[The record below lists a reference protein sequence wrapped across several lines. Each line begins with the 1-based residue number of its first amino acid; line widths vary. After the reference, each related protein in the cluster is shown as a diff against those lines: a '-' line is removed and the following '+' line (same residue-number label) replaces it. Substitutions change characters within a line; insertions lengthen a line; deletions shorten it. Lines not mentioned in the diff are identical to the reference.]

1 MHRIKSQASLIP
13 MPILTKLYY
22 YAWCNLF
29 RLHNTEVSE
38 TAELILLALW
48 WTQYLNRLS
57 FAKDRTVV
65 APPNEWPTIAT
76 LFKSSLPLKKDK
88 GDTIYELALFL
99 LSNRGNH
106 STKKQSIFFTDLM
119 SHELQCK
126 QIWNFE
132 IHWLDCFS
140 RKHNSSIIQSTAIYL
155 LNGFIPPSNK
165 WCHWI
170 D

>member
-22 YAWCNLF
+22 YARCNLF
-29 RLHNTEVSE
+29 RLHNTDVSE

-99 LSNRGNH
+99 LSNRGLTTQLKSNQYF
-106 STKKQSIFFTDLM
+106 SFTR
-119 SHELQCK
+119 
-126 QIWNFE
+126 
-132 IHWLDCFS
+132 LDEP
-140 RKHNSSIIQSTAIYL
+140 RTTM
-155 LNGFIPPSNK
+155 
-165 WCHWI
+165 
-170 D
+170 